1 MGLTTPQSPFAVFP
15 DQRKRH
21 KSDSDSAV
29 EMSLDKNPK
38 TQLDFVVIT
47 LNEQY
52 FVMPLIPSHL
62 CIAVIDN
69 ARAEA
74 SEKIIGLSTDNTEV
88 NCNRP
93 GQLYQL

>member
-1 MGLTTPQSPFAVFP
+1 
-15 DQRKRH
+15 
-21 KSDSDSAV
+21 
-29 EMSLDKNPK
+29 MSLDKNPE
-38 TQLDFVVIT
+38 TQLDFVVII

-52 FVMPLIPSHL
+52 FVIPSHL

>member
-1 MGLTTPQSPFAVFP
+1 MGTDYATVSTVLP

-29 EMSLDKNPK
+29 EMRLDKNPK
-38 TQLDFVVIT
+38 TQLDFVVIS
-47 LNEQY
+47 LSEQY
-52 FVMPLIPSHL
+52 FVKLLIRSHL
-62 CIAVIDN
+62 CIAAIDT
-69 ARAEA
+69 ALVEA
-74 SEKIIGLSTDNTEV
+74 SENIISRSTDNTEV